1 MADLDACFAERT
13 LLPALRAQARGG
25 AVGASALAR
34 SARFVVDGD
43 LRIDLAWPEGP
54 APAGGFPLLVVTD
67 ANAMF
72 ATLVEAARLQALRP
86 GGTGLVEPVVLG
98 IGHDID
104 GLFDAGLRERDYAPP
119 GAERLL
125 DRLEA
130 LVGDLAAHLPLASNR
145 RVLIGHSLGGLFAL
159 QALFGRP
166 DMFSGYMA
174 ASPSIWWDRA
184 AVRAGADALP
194 ERLARLDPPVR
205 LLLTAGGAERGVP
218 VGGAPAATAQARR
231 LAQRRVVEEAQA
243 LAERLASLAPGR
255 LRVAFQI
262 FEGESHGSVIPAAL
276 GRAARFAFE
285 EWS

>member
-1 MADLDACFAERT
+1 MPGLDDRVAEWT
-13 LLPALRAQARGG
+13 LLPALRALARAG
-25 AVGASALAR
+25 AVEASALAR
-34 SARFVVDGD
+34 SARLAMDGG
-43 LRIDLAWPEGP
+43 LRLDLAWPDGP

-86 GGTGLVEPVVLG
+86 AGPGLGEPVVLG

-104 GLFDAGLRERDYAPP
+104 GLFDAGLRARDYAPP
-119 GAERLL
+119 GAARLL

-130 LVGDLAAHLPLASNR
+130 LVDELGAHLPLAPGR
-145 RVLIGHSLGGLFAL
+145 RVLVGHSLGGLFAL

-166 DMFSGYMA
+166 ELFSGYVA
-174 ASPSIWWDRA
+174 ASPSIWWDRD

-194 ERLARLDPPVR
+194 ERLARLDAPVR
-205 LLLTAGGAERGVP
+205 LLLTAGGAERGAP
-218 VGGAPAATAQARR
+218 VDGAPAATAQARR
-231 LAQRRVVEEAQA
+231 LAERRVVEEAQA

-276 GRAARFAFE
+276 GRAARFASE